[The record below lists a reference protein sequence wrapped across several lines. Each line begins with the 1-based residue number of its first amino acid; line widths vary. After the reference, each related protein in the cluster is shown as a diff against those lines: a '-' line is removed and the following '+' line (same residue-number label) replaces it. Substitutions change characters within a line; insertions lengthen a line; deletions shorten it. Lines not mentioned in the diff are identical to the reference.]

1 MENEV
6 INMLG
11 LISLVVITVLIY
23 MDLNNAE
30 RLKTKKEI
38 RNFNIRY
45 LILAI
50 FILLFIV
57 FPPIKDML
65 QFYS

>member
-1 MENEV
+1 
-6 INMLG
+6 MLG